1 MNLLDMY
8 VKLSVDDSGV
18 DKGLGRAKEKALS
31 FGDVL
36 KANVLSGATTIHRSS
51 RPQKRCNRS

>member
-31 FGDVL
+31 FGDVFS
-36 KANVLSGATTIHRSS
+36 AVLL
-51 RPQKRCNRS
+51 